1 MRDFSSCEQMIKG
14 FSQGQEPSHYERGG
28 LLLNRRGG
36 GGLVGEL
43 VPVTAVSERT
53 MIKSK
58 MTGAMHHTIPNNTG
72 QMSVGNS
79 PLVH

>member
-1 MRDFSSCEQMIKG
+1 MRPERDFSSSEQMIKG

-53 MIKSK
+53 MI
-58 MTGAMHHTIPNNTG
+58 
-72 QMSVGNS
+72 S
-79 PLVH
+79 PK

>member
-1 MRDFSSCEQMIKG
+1 MRLERDFSSSEQMIKG

-58 MTGAMHHTIPNNTG
+58 MTGHT
-72 QMSVGNS
+72 S
-79 PLVH
+79 